1 MSTFVDM
8 FSLLVRKSV
17 GVNLQARGGDS
28 TNWVG
33 INTLKYQFTKLL
45 YSSTI
50 DGLAHTDLKETY
62 DGRI

>member
-1 MSTFVDM
+1 MAC
-8 FSLLVRKSV
+8 LGLVVMAYNSVAYLIRKNV
-17 GVNLQARGGDS
+17 GVNLQARGGNS

-50 DGLAHTDLKETY
+50 DD
-62 DGRI
+62 